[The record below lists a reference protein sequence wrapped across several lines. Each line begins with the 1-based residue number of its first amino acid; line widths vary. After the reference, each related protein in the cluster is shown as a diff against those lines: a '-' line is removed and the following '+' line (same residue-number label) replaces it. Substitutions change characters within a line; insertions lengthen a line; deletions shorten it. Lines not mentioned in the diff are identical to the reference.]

1 MAHNNL
7 EEVQRVFLLEGKLEL
22 VTDVVCS
29 RHSGN
34 NNRFP
39 EEATKKDILPLSP
52 EKPKM
57 KKRIKRDRYLDN
69 II

>member
-7 EEVQRVFLLEGKLEL
+7 EKVERVFLLEGKLEL

-39 EEATKKDILPLSP
+39 EEAT
-52 EKPKM
+52 
-57 KKRIKRDRYLDN
+57 
-69 II
+69 